1 MPTSRPLCDTRP
13 RRGKHRARPSLA
25 DRARTAAAEARE
37 HLHAS
42 ARAARGTTVLCS
54 GLLVGLTSVAAGVR
68 L

>member
-1 MPTSRPLCDTRP
+1 MTMPRPICDTRP

-25 DRARTAAAEARE
+25 DRARTAAIEARE

-54 GLLVGLTSVAAGVR
+54 SVLVVLVGYAGGAR